1 MASDLNTILKKY
13 LANLGKNEEAAVEL
27 TRNIRNWIVQNGE
40 IVKERIETQV
50 DETAVRMGFA
60 KTSEIENLNNRIAE
74 LESRLK
80 NASAGMKVP
89 SSNSKKSTV
98 KKSASSKKVSKLPK
112 TSAAVKVSKKKK
124 VSK

>member
-27 TRNIRNWIVQNGE
+27 TRSIRNWVVQNGE
-40 IVKERIETQV
+40 IVKERIETQI

-89 SSNSKKSTV
+89 SSKSKKSDV

>member
-27 TRNIRNWIVQNGE
+27 TRSIKSWVVQNGE
-40 IVKERIETQV
+40 IVKERIESQI

-60 KTSEIENLNNRIAE
+60 KSSEIENLNARIAE
-74 LESRLK
+74 LENRLK
-80 NASAGMKVP
+80 GVSGVKKD
-89 SSNSKKSTV
+89 STSKPKKPVT
-98 KKSASSKKVSKLPK
+98 KKSATSKKVSKASK
-112 TSAAVKVSKKKK
+112 ASAAIKSTKKK

>member
-27 TRNIRNWIVQNGE
+27 TRNIRNWVVQNGE
-40 IVKERIETQV
+40 IVKERIETQI

-60 KTSEIENLNNRIAE
+60 KTSEIENLKNRIAE

-80 NASAGMKVP
+80 KVSVGTKVP
-89 SSNSKKSTV
+89 SSKSKKSAV
-98 KKSASSKKVSKLPK
+98 KKSAASKKVNKLPK
-112 TSAAVKVSKKKK
+112 TLAAVKTSKKK

>member
-27 TRNIRNWIVQNGE
+27 TRNIRNWVVQNGE
-40 IVKERIETQV
+40 IVKERIETQI

-80 NASAGMKVP
+80 NVSTGTKVP
-89 SSNSKKSTV
+89 SSKAKKSAV
-98 KKSASSKKVSKLPK
+98 KKSASSKKVNKLAK
-112 TSAAVKVSKKKK
+112 TSAAVKISKKK

>member
-27 TRNIRNWIVQNGE
+27 TRNIRNWVVQNGE
-40 IVKERIETQV
+40 IVKERIETQIE
-50 DETAVRMGFA
+50 ETAVRMGFA
-60 KTSEIENLNNRIAE
+60 KTSELENLNNRIAE

-80 NASAGMKVP
+80 NVSAETKVP
-89 SSNSKKSTV
+89 SSKGKKSAV
-98 KKSASSKKVSKLPK
+98 KKSSTLKKVNKLPK
-112 TSAAVKVSKKKK
+112 TSAAVKVSKKK

>member
-27 TRNIRNWIVQNGE
+27 TRSIRNWVVQNGE
-40 IVKERIETQV
+40 IVKERIETQI

-112 TSAAVKVSKKKK
+112 TSAAVKVSKKK

>member
-27 TRNIRNWIVQNGE
+27 TRNIRNWVVQNGE
-40 IVKERIETQV
+40 IVKERIETQI

-112 TSAAVKVSKKKK
+112 TSAAVKVSKKK

>member
-112 TSAAVKVSKKKK
+112 TSAAVKVSKKK

>member
-27 TRNIRNWIVQNGE
+27 TRNIRNWVVQNGE
-40 IVKERIETQV
+40 IVKERIETQI

-89 SSNSKKSTV
+89 SSKSKKSDV

-112 TSAAVKVSKKKK
+112 TSAAVKVSKKK

>member
-80 NASAGMKVP
+80 NVSAGTKVP
-89 SSNSKKSTV
+89 SSKSKKSAV
-98 KKSASSKKVSKLPK
+98 KKSAASKKVNKLPK
-112 TSAAVKVSKKKK
+112 NSAAVKVSKNK

>member
-27 TRNIRNWIVQNGE
+27 TRSIRNWVVQNGE
-40 IVKERIETQV
+40 IVKERIETQI

-60 KTSEIENLNNRIAE
+60 KTSEIENLNNRIAD

-80 NASAGMKVP
+80 NVSVGTKVP
-89 SSNSKKSTV
+89 SSKVKKSTA
-98 KKSASSKKVSKLPK
+98 KKSASSKKVNKLPK
-112 TSAAVKVSKKKK
+112 TSAAVKTSKKK

>member
-27 TRNIRNWIVQNGE
+27 TRNIRNWVVQNGE
-40 IVKERIETQV
+40 IVKERIETQI

-60 KTSEIENLNNRIAE
+60 KTSEIENLNNRIAD

-80 NASAGMKVP
+80 NVSAGTKVP
-89 SSNSKKSTV
+89 SSKSKKSDV

-112 TSAAVKVSKKKK
+112 TSAAVKTSKKK

>member
-27 TRNIRNWIVQNGE
+27 TRNIRNWVVQNGE
-40 IVKERIETQV
+40 IVKERIENQI

-80 NASAGMKVP
+80 NVSTGTKVP
-89 SSNSKKSTV
+89 SSKAKKSAV
-98 KKSASSKKVSKLPK
+98 KKSASSKKVNKLAK
-112 TSAAVKVSKKKK
+112 TSAAVKISKKK

>member
-27 TRNIRNWIVQNGE
+27 TRNIRNWVVQNGE
-40 IVKERIETQV
+40 IVKERIETQI

-98 KKSASSKKVSKLPK
+98 KKSASSRKVSKLPK
-112 TSAAVKVSKKKK
+112 TSAAVKVSKKK

>member
-27 TRNIRNWIVQNGE
+27 TRNIRNWVVQNGE
-40 IVKERIETQV
+40 IVKERIETQI

-60 KTSEIENLNNRIAE
+60 KTSEIENLNNLIAE

-112 TSAAVKVSKKKK
+112 TSAEVKVSNKK

>member
-27 TRNIRNWIVQNGE
+27 TRNIRNWVVQNGE
-40 IVKERIETQV
+40 IVKERIETQI
-50 DETAVRMGFA
+50 DQTAVRMGFA

-112 TSAAVKVSKKKK
+112 TSAAVKVSKKK
-124 VSK
+124 VSR

>member
-27 TRNIRNWIVQNGE
+27 TRNIRNWVVQNGE
-40 IVKERIETQV
+40 IVKERIETQI

>member
-27 TRNIRNWIVQNGE
+27 TRSIRNWVVQNGE
-40 IVKERIETQV
+40 IVKERIETQI

>member
-27 TRNIRNWIVQNGE
+27 TRNIRNWVVQNGE
-40 IVKERIETQV
+40 IVKERIETQI

-80 NASAGMKVP
+80 NVSAGMKVP
-89 SSNSKKSTV
+89 SSKSKKSDV
-98 KKSASSKKVSKLPK
+98 KKSASSKKVNKLPK
-112 TSAAVKVSKKKK
+112 TSAAVKTSKKK

>member
-27 TRNIRNWIVQNGE
+27 TRSIKSWVVQNGE
-40 IVKERIETQV
+40 IVKERIESQI

-60 KTSEIENLNNRIAE
+60 KSSEIESLNTLIAE
-74 LESRLK
+74 LENRLK
-80 NASAGMKVP
+80 GVSGVKKD
-89 SSNSKKSTV
+89 STSKPKKPVT
-98 KKSASSKKVSKLPK
+98 KKSATSKKVSKASK
-112 TSAAVKVSKKKK
+112 ASAAIKSTKKK

>member
-27 TRNIRNWIVQNGE
+27 TRSIRNWVVQNGE
-40 IVKERIETQV
+40 IVKERIETQI

-80 NASAGMKVP
+80 NVSVGTKVP
-89 SSNSKKSTV
+89 SSKSKKSAV
-98 KKSASSKKVSKLPK
+98 KKSAASKKVNKLPK
-112 TSAAVKVSKKKK
+112 TSAAVKVSKKK

>member
-27 TRNIRNWIVQNGE
+27 TRSIKSWLVQNGE
-40 IVKERIETQV
+40 IVKERIESQI

-60 KTSEIENLNNRIAE
+60 KSSEIESLNARIAE
-74 LESRLK
+74 LENRLK
-80 NASAGMKVP
+80 GVSGVKKDP
-89 SSNSKKSTV
+89 ISKPKKPV
-98 KKSASSKKVSKLPK
+98 IKKSAAPKKVSKSSK
-112 TSAAVKVSKKKK
+112 ASAAIKSTKKK

>member
-27 TRNIRNWIVQNGE
+27 TRSIRNWVVQNGE
-40 IVKERIETQV
+40 IVKERIETQI

-80 NASAGMKVP
+80 NVSAGMKVP
-89 SSNSKKSTV
+89 SSKSKKSDV
-98 KKSASSKKVSKLPK
+98 KKSASSKKVNKLPK
-112 TSAAVKVSKKKK
+112 TSAAVKTSKKK

>member
-27 TRNIRNWIVQNGE
+27 TRSIRNWIVQNGE
-40 IVKERIETQV
+40 IVKERIETQI

-112 TSAAVKVSKKKK
+112 TSAAVKVSKKK

>member
-50 DETAVRMGFA
+50 DETAVRLGFA

>member
-27 TRNIRNWIVQNGE
+27 TRNIRNWVVQNGE
-40 IVKERIETQV
+40 IVKERIETQI

-80 NASAGMKVP
+80 NVSAGTKVP
-89 SSNSKKSTV
+89 SSKSKKSAV
-98 KKSASSKKVSKLPK
+98 KKSAVSKKVNKLPK
-112 TSAAVKVSKKKK
+112 TLAAVKTSKKK

>member
-27 TRNIRNWIVQNGE
+27 TRNIRNWVVQNGE
-40 IVKERIETQV
+40 IVKERIENQI

-80 NASAGMKVP
+80 NVSTGTKVP
-89 SSNSKKSTV
+89 SSKAKKSAV
-98 KKSASSKKVSKLPK
+98 KKSASSKKVNKLTK
-112 TSAAVKVSKKKK
+112 TSAAVKISKKK